1 MRKRLLFTYI
11 ALVFVTLMAS
21 QISFWSSGQRFLQ
34 QQSEAQYTDQAE
46 LIRDVFEQTDFA
58 GTADYD
64 AFAKKYARRQE
75 VRITIIDMDG
85 TVLGESEESPSDMEN
100 HKDRE
105 EVKKAM
111 TGESASIVR
120 RSSTLGMDYC
130 YCAVPVRTDS
140 FEGVLRVSVPLEE
153 LHALRLEYMRS
164 TIFML
169 AIGVLLIAGLVIA
182 FTRFIAD
189 PIDEVIE
196 AAGKIAEGSYGIR
209 LKTRQNSQI
218 GKLADSFNWMS
229 GRLEAAVKELKDRN
243 NELEAIL
250 RSMRNGV
257 LAING
262 RDEILFYN
270 DALMNLIGHR
280 GDFLGES
287 VYHLVRSSLLF
298 DVIEKVR
305 ESRDVICEEG
315 QSRIMG
321 EQYLRITGTVLNRE
335 KEQSR
340 SVLLIIE
347 DITDV
352 KKLENM
358 RSDFVSNV
366 THELKTPLTSI
377 RGFVDTLKQGAIKDE
392 QYARK
397 FLDIIDIEAERLYTL
412 IQDILLLS
420 EIESGSDYNIQD
432 CDVNGIIDETLNL
445 LQPKIEQKPE
455 VDVIFQPE
463 PYIRPFPCNP
473 DRMKQLFINLID
485 NAVKNTE
492 KGSVTVTCRVHN
504 DHLMISVKDTGIGIP
519 KEHLSRIFERFYRVD
534 KGRSRKM
541 GGTGLGLSI
550 VKHIVEMYEGDIFVS
565 SEVGEGTEFIIK
577 LPYDRKH
584 TGTNVVRVQG
594 RKRGIGQVWKK

>member
-111 TGESASIVR
+111 AGESASIVR

-140 FEGVLRVSVPLEE
+140 FEGVLRVSVPLKE

-169 AIGVLLIAGLVIA
+169 AIGVLLITGLVIA

-287 VYHLVRSSLLF
+287 VYHLVRSSLIF

-594 RKRGIGQVWKK
+594 RKRGIGQV

>member
-75 VRITIIDMDG
+75 VRITIIDMEG

-287 VYHLVRSSLLF
+287 VYHLVRSSLIF

-432 CDVNGIIDETLNL
+432 CDVNGIIEETLNL

-473 DRMKQLFINLID
+473 DRMKQLFINLVD
-485 NAVKNTE
+485 NALKNTE

-504 DHLMISVKDTGIGIP
+504 EHLMISVKDTGIGMP

-594 RKRGIGQVWKK
+594 RKRGIGQV

>member
-111 TGESASIVR
+111 AGESASIVR

-169 AIGVLLIAGLVIA
+169 AIGVLLITGLVIA

-287 VYHLVRSSLLF
+287 VYHLVRSSLIF

-397 FLDIIDIEAERLYTL
+397 FLDIIHIEAERLYTL

-594 RKRGIGQVWKK
+594 RKRGIGQV

>member
-209 LKTRQNSQI
+209 LKTRQNNQI

-287 VYHLVRSSLLF
+287 VYHLVRSSLIF

-594 RKRGIGQVWKK
+594 RKRGIGQV

>member
-169 AIGVLLIAGLVIA
+169 AIGVLLITGLVIA

-287 VYHLVRSSLLF
+287 VYHLVRSSLIF

-473 DRMKQLFINLID
+473 DRMKQLFINLVD
-485 NAVKNTE
+485 NALKNTE

-504 DHLMISVKDTGIGIP
+504 EHLMISVKDTGIGMP

-594 RKRGIGQVWKK
+594 RKRGIGQV

>member
-130 YCAVPVRTDS
+130 YCAVPVRIDS

-287 VYHLVRSSLLF
+287 VYHLVRSSLIF

-594 RKRGIGQVWKK
+594 RKRGIGQV

>member
-182 FTRFIAD
+182 FTRFIAA

-262 RDEILFYN
+262 KDEILFYN

-287 VYHLVRSSLLF
+287 IYHLVRSSLIF

-305 ESRDVICEEG
+305 DSRDVICEEG
-315 QSRIMG
+315 QSRTMG
-321 EQYLRITGTVLNRE
+321 QQYLRVTGTVLNRE

-594 RKRGIGQVWKK
+594 RKRGIGQV

>member
-21 QISFWSSGQRFLQ
+21 QISFWSSSQHFLE
-34 QQSEAQYTDQAE
+34 QQSEEQYTDQAE
-46 LIRDVFEQTDFA
+46 LIRDIFEETAFSE
-58 GTADYD
+58 TADYD

-85 TVLGESEESPSDMEN
+85 TVVGESEENPSDMEN

-111 TGESASIVR
+111 TGVSDSVTR

-130 YCAVPVRTDS
+130 YCAVPVQTDS

-153 LHALRLEYMRS
+153 LHALRQEYMKS
-164 TIFML
+164 TIFMMT
-169 AIGVLLIAGLVIA
+169 IGILLIAGMVIA

-189 PIDEVIE
+189 PIDEVTE
-196 AAGKIAEGSYGIR
+196 AAGKIAEGNYGIR
-209 LKTRQNSQI
+209 LKTDQNSQI

-229 GRLEAAVKELKDRN
+229 GRLEAAMKDLKDRN

-262 RDEILFYN
+262 KDEILFYN

-287 VYHLVRSSLLF
+287 IYHLVRSSLIF

-305 ESRDVICEEG
+305 DSRDVICEEG
-315 QSRIMG
+315 QSRTMG
-321 EQYLRITGTVLNRE
+321 QQYLRVTGTVLNRE

-594 RKRGIGQVWKK
+594 RKRGIGQV

>member
-21 QISFWSSGQRFLQ
+21 QISFWSSSQHFLE
-34 QQSEAQYTDQAE
+34 QQSEEQYTDQAE
-46 LIRDVFEQTDFA
+46 LIRDIFEETAFSE
-58 GTADYD
+58 TADYD

-85 TVLGESEESPSDMEN
+85 TVVGESEENPSDMEN

-111 TGESASIVR
+111 TGVSDSVIR
-120 RSSTLGMDYC
+120 RSSTLDMDYC
-130 YCAVPVRTDS
+130 YCAVPVQTDS

-153 LHALRLEYMRS
+153 LHALRQEYMKS
-164 TIFML
+164 TIFMMT
-169 AIGVLLIAGLVIA
+169 IGILLIAGMVIA

-189 PIDEVIE
+189 PIDEVTE
-196 AAGKIAEGSYGIR
+196 AAGKIAEGNYGIR
-209 LKTRQNSQI
+209 LKTDQNSQI

-229 GRLEAAVKELKDRN
+229 GRLEAAMKDLKDRN

-262 RDEILFYN
+262 KDEILFYN

-287 VYHLVRSSLLF
+287 IYHLVRSSLIF

-305 ESRDVICEEG
+305 DSRDVICEEG
-315 QSRIMG
+315 QSRTMG
-321 EQYLRITGTVLNRE
+321 QQYLRVTGTVLNRE

-594 RKRGIGQVWKK
+594 RKRGIGQV

>member
-445 LQPKIEQKPE
+445 LHPKIEQKPE

>member
-287 VYHLVRSSLLF
+287 VYHLVRSSLIF

-432 CDVNGIIDETLNL
+432 CDVNGIIEETLNL

-594 RKRGIGQVWKK
+594 RKRGIGQV

>member
-287 VYHLVRSSLLF
+287 VYHLVRSSLIF

-432 CDVNGIIDETLNL
+432 CDVNGIIEETLNL

-455 VDVIFQPE
+455 VDVIFLPE

-473 DRMKQLFINLID
+473 DRMKQLFINLVD
-485 NAVKNTE
+485 NALKNTE

-504 DHLMISVKDTGIGIP
+504 EHLMISVKDTGIGMP

-594 RKRGIGQVWKK
+594 RKRGIGQV

>member
-169 AIGVLLIAGLVIA
+169 AIGVLLITGLVIA

-287 VYHLVRSSLLF
+287 VYHLVRSSLIF

-594 RKRGIGQVWKK
+594 RKRGIGQV

>member
-111 TGESASIVR
+111 AGESASIVR

-287 VYHLVRSSLLF
+287 VYHLVRSSLIF

-594 RKRGIGQVWKK
+594 RKRGIGQV

>member
-189 PIDEVIE
+189 PIDEVTE
-196 AAGKIAEGSYGIR
+196 AAGKIAEGNYGIR
-209 LKTRQNSQI
+209 LKTNQNSQI

-229 GRLEAAVKELKDRN
+229 GRLEAAMKDLKDRN

-262 RDEILFYN
+262 KDEILFYN

-287 VYHLVRSSLLF
+287 IYHLVRSSLIF

-305 ESRDVICEEG
+305 DSRDVICEEG
-315 QSRIMG
+315 QSRTMG
-321 EQYLRITGTVLNRE
+321 QQYLRVTGTVLNRE

-485 NAVKNTE
+485 NAVKFSHNNSE
-492 KGSVTVTCRVHN
+492 IKISLRKKGVKVFV
-504 DHLMISVKDTGIGIP
+504 SVKDSGIGIP
-519 KEHLSRIFERFYRVD
+519 KESLSKVFDRFYKTDISRGKD
-534 KGRSRKM
+534 KR
-541 GGTGLGLSI
+541 GTGLGLSI
-550 VKHIVEMYEGDIFVS
+550 SKEIIQAHNQTINVVS
-565 SEVGEGTEFIIK
+565 TVGVGTEFVFTLK
-577 LPYDRKH
+577 YH
-584 TGTNVVRVQG
+584 S
-594 RKRGIGQVWKK
+594 KKQEASS

>member
-75 VRITIIDMDG
+75 VRITIIDMEG

-120 RSSTLGMDYC
+120 RSSPLGMDYC

-287 VYHLVRSSLLF
+287 VYHLVRSSLIF

-432 CDVNGIIDETLNL
+432 CDVNGIIEETLNL

-473 DRMKQLFINLID
+473 DRMKQLFINLVD
-485 NAVKNTE
+485 NALKNTE

-504 DHLMISVKDTGIGIP
+504 EHLMISVKDTGIGMP

-594 RKRGIGQVWKK
+594 RKRGIGQV

>member
-287 VYHLVRSSLLF
+287 VYHLVRSSLIF

-584 TGTNVVRVQG
+584 TGANVVRVQG
-594 RKRGIGQVWKK
+594 RKRGIGQV

>member
-100 HKDRE
+100 HKNRE

-169 AIGVLLIAGLVIA
+169 AIGVLLITGLVIA

-196 AAGKIAEGSYGIR
+196 AAGKIAEGSYGIQ

-287 VYHLVRSSLLF
+287 VYHLVRSSLIF

-432 CDVNGIIDETLNL
+432 CDVNGIIEETLNL

-455 VDVIFQPE
+455 VDVIFLPE

-473 DRMKQLFINLID
+473 DRMKQLFINLVD
-485 NAVKNTE
+485 NALKNTE

-504 DHLMISVKDTGIGIP
+504 EHLMISVKDTGIGMP

-584 TGTNVVRVQG
+584 TSTNVVHVQG
-594 RKRGIGQVWKK
+594 RKRGIGQV

>member
-287 VYHLVRSSLLF
+287 VYHLVRSSLIF

-335 KEQSR
+335 KEKSR

-577 LPYDRKH
+577 LPYDRQH

-594 RKRGIGQVWKK
+594 RKRGIGQV

>member
-287 VYHLVRSSLLF
+287 VYHLVRSSLIF

-432 CDVNGIIDETLNL
+432 CDVNGIIEETLNL

-473 DRMKQLFINLID
+473 DRMKQLFINLVD
-485 NAVKNTE
+485 NALKNTE

-504 DHLMISVKDTGIGIP
+504 EHLMISVKDTGIGMP

-594 RKRGIGQVWKK
+594 RKRGIGQV

>member
-287 VYHLVRSSLLF
+287 VYHLVRSSLIF

-432 CDVNGIIDETLNL
+432 CDVNGIIDEMLNL

-594 RKRGIGQVWKK
+594 RKRGIGQV

>member
-75 VRITIIDMDG
+75 VRITIIDTDG

-120 RSSTLGMDYC
+120 RSSSLGMDYC

-169 AIGVLLIAGLVIA
+169 AIGVLLITGLVIA

-287 VYHLVRSSLLF
+287 VYHLVRSSLIF
-298 DVIEKVR
+298 GVIEKVR

-594 RKRGIGQVWKK
+594 RKRGIGQV

>member
-287 VYHLVRSSLLF
+287 VYHLVRSSLIF

-455 VDVIFQPE
+455 VDVIFQP
-463 PYIRPFPCNP
+463 CNP

-594 RKRGIGQVWKK
+594 RKRGIGQV

>member
-21 QISFWSSGQRFLQ
+21 QISFWSSSQHFLE
-34 QQSEAQYTDQAE
+34 QQSEEQYTDQAE
-46 LIRDVFEQTDFA
+46 LIRDIFEETAFSE
-58 GTADYD
+58 TADYD

-85 TVLGESEESPSDMEN
+85 TVVGESEENPSDMEN

-111 TGESASIVR
+111 TGVSDSVTR

-130 YCAVPVRTDS
+130 YCAVPVQTDS

-153 LHALRLEYMRS
+153 LHALRQEYMKS
-164 TIFML
+164 TIFMMT
-169 AIGVLLIAGLVIA
+169 IGILLIAGMVIA

-189 PIDEVIE
+189 PIDEVTE
-196 AAGKIAEGSYGIR
+196 AAGKIAEGNYGIR
-209 LKTRQNSQI
+209 LKTDQNSQI

-229 GRLEAAVKELKDRN
+229 GRLEAAMKDLKDRN

-262 RDEILFYN
+262 KDEILFYN

-287 VYHLVRSSLLF
+287 IYHLVRSSLIF

-305 ESRDVICEEG
+305 DSRDVICEEG
-315 QSRIMG
+315 QSRTMG
-321 EQYLRITGTVLNRE
+321 QQYLRVTGTVLNRE

-432 CDVNGIIDETLNL
+432 CDVNGIIEETMNL

-594 RKRGIGQVWKK
+594 RKRGIGQV

>member
-287 VYHLVRSSLLF
+287 VYHLVRSSLIF

-347 DITDV
+347 DLTDV

-594 RKRGIGQVWKK
+594 RKRGIGQV

>member
-21 QISFWSSGQRFLQ
+21 QISFWSSSQHFLE
-34 QQSEAQYTDQAE
+34 QQSEEQYTDQAE
-46 LIRDVFEQTDFA
+46 LIRDIFEETAFSE
-58 GTADYD
+58 TADYD

-85 TVLGESEESPSDMEN
+85 TVVGESEENPSDMEN

-111 TGESASIVR
+111 TGVSDSVIR

-130 YCAVPVRTDS
+130 YCAVPVQTDS

-153 LHALRLEYMRS
+153 LHALRQEYMKS
-164 TIFML
+164 TIFMMT
-169 AIGVLLIAGLVIA
+169 IGILLIAGMVIA

-189 PIDEVIE
+189 PIDEVTE
-196 AAGKIAEGSYGIR
+196 AAGKIAEGNYGIR
-209 LKTRQNSQI
+209 LKTDQNSQI

-229 GRLEAAVKELKDRN
+229 GRLEAAMKDLKDRN

-262 RDEILFYN
+262 KDEILFYN

-287 VYHLVRSSLLF
+287 IYHLVRSSLIF

-305 ESRDVICEEG
+305 DSRDVICEEG
-315 QSRIMG
+315 QSRTMG
-321 EQYLRITGTVLNRE
+321 QQYLRVTGTVLNRE

-594 RKRGIGQVWKK
+594 RKRGIGQV

>member
-287 VYHLVRSSLLF
+287 VYHLVRSSLIF

-315 QSRIMG
+315 KSRIMG

-594 RKRGIGQVWKK
+594 RKRGIGQV

>member
-21 QISFWSSGQRFLQ
+21 QISFWSSSQHFLE
-34 QQSEAQYTDQAE
+34 QQSEEQYTDQAE
-46 LIRDVFEQTDFA
+46 LIRDIFEETAFSE
-58 GTADYD
+58 TADYD

-85 TVLGESEESPSDMEN
+85 TVVGESEENPSDMEN

-111 TGESASIVR
+111 TGVSDSVIR
-120 RSSTLGMDYC
+120 RSSTLDMDYC
-130 YCAVPVRTDS
+130 YCAVPVQTDS

-153 LHALRLEYMRS
+153 LHALRQEYMKS
-164 TIFML
+164 TIFMMT
-169 AIGVLLIAGLVIA
+169 IGILLIAGMVIA

-189 PIDEVIE
+189 PIDEVTE
-196 AAGKIAEGSYGIR
+196 AAGKIAEGNYGIR
-209 LKTRQNSQI
+209 LKTNQNSQI

-229 GRLEAAVKELKDRN
+229 GRLEAAMKDLKDRN

-262 RDEILFYN
+262 KDEILFYN

-287 VYHLVRSSLLF
+287 IYHLVRSSLIF

-305 ESRDVICEEG
+305 DSRDVICEEG
-315 QSRIMG
+315 QSRTMG
-321 EQYLRITGTVLNRE
+321 QQYLRVTGTVLNRE

-594 RKRGIGQVWKK
+594 RKRGIGQV

>member
-270 DALMNLIGHR
+270 DALMNLIGQR

-287 VYHLVRSSLLF
+287 VYHLVRSSLIF

-594 RKRGIGQVWKK
+594 RKRGIGQV

>member
-287 VYHLVRSSLLF
+287 VYHLVRSSLIF

-432 CDVNGIIDETLNL
+432 CDVNGIIEETLNL

-455 VDVIFQPE
+455 VDVIFLPE

-473 DRMKQLFINLID
+473 DRMKQLFINLVD
-485 NAVKNTE
+485 NALKNTE

-504 DHLMISVKDTGIGIP
+504 EHLMISVKDTGIGIP

-594 RKRGIGQVWKK
+594 RKRGIGQV

>member
-287 VYHLVRSSLLF
+287 VYHLVRSSLIF

-594 RKRGIGQVWKK
+594 RKRGIGQV

>member
-153 LHALRLEYMRS
+153 LHVLRLEYMRS

-287 VYHLVRSSLLF
+287 VYHLVRSSLIF

-594 RKRGIGQVWKK
+594 RKRGIGQV